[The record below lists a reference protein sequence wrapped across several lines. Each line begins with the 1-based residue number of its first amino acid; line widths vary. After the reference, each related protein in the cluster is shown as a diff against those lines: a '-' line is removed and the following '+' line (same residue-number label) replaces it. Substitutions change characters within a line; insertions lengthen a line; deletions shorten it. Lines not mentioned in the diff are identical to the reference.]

1 MFRGLL
7 QSLAQ
12 GLLAGVH
19 ARTTTGRGQRVA
31 TSLLHALVTYD
42 MISGYGHRI
51 HTPQEGGKAYG
62 VMPLGFM
69 TAETKDG
76 RYLQMCSRAPHLFRN
91 WMRAIGLELFA
102 ERGFELATLDE
113 VALAA
118 GFTKGA
124 IYRHFPSKGA
134 FLLALFEQ
142 YAAVARA
149 GSGARQATWFVPLTV
164 QFAAQ
169 ATRDPLLRRRL
180 ATVLSE
186 APDGSSPEGQLL
198 KALAR
203 IWPA

>member
-1 MFRGLL
+1 MGIIRQKRKAETRALLL
-7 QSLAQ
+7 QA
-12 GLLAGVH
+12 GLGV
-19 ARTTTGRGQRVA
+19 
-31 TSLLHALVTYD
+31 
-42 MISGYGHRI
+42 
-51 HTPQEGGKAYG
+51 
-62 VMPLGFM
+62 
-69 TAETKDG
+69 
-76 RYLQMCSRAPHLFRN
+76 
-91 WMRAIGLELFA
+91 FA
-102 ERGFELATLDE
+102 ERGIEFATLDDI
-113 VALAA
+113 AQTA

-124 IYRHFPSKGA
+124 IYRQFPSKGA

-149 GSGARQATWFVPLTV
+149 GSGARQATWFIPLTV

-169 ATRDPLLRRRL
+169 AARDPLLRRRL